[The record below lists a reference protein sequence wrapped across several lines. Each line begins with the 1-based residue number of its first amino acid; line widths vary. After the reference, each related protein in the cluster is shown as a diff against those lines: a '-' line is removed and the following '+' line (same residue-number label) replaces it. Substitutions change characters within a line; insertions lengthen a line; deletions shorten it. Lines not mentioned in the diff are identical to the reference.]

1 MPGADLVDED
11 GLNDSESESIL
22 SSPSL
27 VREMDANLVLSDT
40 NIKQEEG
47 VEEESP
53 STFEKKVVEN
63 ESEDMDN
70 VQNKEDQSF
79 SSIEHQSA
87 ENAQLKEINAELMR
101 QVEKLRSQ
109 INGEVHILNFDVRDK
124 KSVFDSISSIPDK
137 LKNIDVLI
145 NNAGNAHGMDFSHEA
160 DLNDWD
166 AMIDS
171 NVKGL
176 MYVTKALLPI
186 MTKRNQGQIINM
198 GSIAGFEVYPK
209 GNIYCASKF
218 AVDAFTKGLRIDL
231 NKFNIRVCAIHPG
244 LVETE
249 FSMVRFKG
257 DVQKSK
263 KVYKDIIPLNPF
275 DVANAINYM
284 INVPLRV
291 TISDL
296 TILATD
302 QANATII
309 NRK

>member
-1 MPGADLVDED
+1 MKEKIILITGASSGIGKATAE
-11 GLNDSESESIL
+11 IL
-22 SSPSL
+22 GGG
-27 VREMDANLVLSDT
+27 
-40 NIKQEEG
+40 K
-47 VEEESP
+47 
-53 STFEKKVVEN
+53 
-63 ESEDMDN
+63 
-70 VQNKEDQSF
+70 NKLIICGRRKDR
-79 SSIEHQSA
+79 
-87 ENAQLKEINAELMR
+87 L
-101 QVEKLRSQ
+101 EKLRSQ
-109 INGEVHILNFDVRDK
+109 IDGEVHILNFDVRDK
-124 KSVFDSISSIPDK
+124 KSVFDSISSIPNN

-160 DLNDWD
+160 NLDDWD

-176 MYVTKALLPI
+176 MYVTKAVLPI

-209 GNIYCASKF
+209 GNVYCASKF

-257 DVQKSK
+257 DLEKSK
-263 KVYKDIIPLNPF
+263 KVYKDINPLNPF
-275 DVANAINYM
+275 DVANAIDYM